1 MKVVFHDRF
10 YQEYTSDPAAAR
22 GRMESMV
29 QALAGR
35 YDFVAP
41 EPATEADL
49 ERVHGQAHIRQIR
62 KDAPLYDIAR
72 LAAGGAMLAAEIA
85 VDGEPAFGLVRPPG
99 HHASPDSCWGF
110 CHFNNVAVAVR
121 KLIAERKIGRAL
133 VLDFDLHY
141 GDGTA
146 NVFAGSGEAVYF
158 HPEAATRPAFLE
170 EVERALRCPTPYDIV
185 AVSAGFDRHEKDW
198 GDLLATEDYFAIGR
212 QVREHAH
219 RRCRG
224 RRFGVLEGGYN
235 HAVLGQNVRRFLEG
249 LGD

>member
-10 YQEYTSDPAAAR
+10 YEEYTADPAAAR

-29 QALAGR
+29 EALTGR

-41 EPATEADL
+41 EPAAEADL
-49 ERVHGQAHIRQIR
+49 RRVHGEAHVRQIR
-62 KDAPLYDIAR
+62 EDRPLYDIAR
-72 LAAGGAMLAAEIA
+72 LAAGGAVLAAEIA
-85 VDGEPAFGLVRPPG
+85 VAGEPAFGLIRPPG
-99 HHASPDSCWGF
+99 HHASPESCWGF

-121 KLIAERKIGRAL
+121 KLVAEGKIERAL

-185 AVSAGFDRHEKDW
+185 AVSAGFDRHEQDW
-198 GDLLATEDYFAIGR
+198 GDLLATEDYFAIGKL
-212 QVREHAH
+212 VKEHAL

-235 HAVLGQNVRRFLEG
+235 RAVLGQNVRSFLEG
-249 LGD
+249 LDD

>member
-1 MKVVFHDRF
+1 
-10 YQEYTSDPAAAR
+10 
-22 GRMESMV
+22 MESMV
-29 QALAGR
+29 EALKGKH
-35 YDFVAP
+35 DFVAP
-41 EPATEADL
+41 EPASEADL
-49 ERVHGQAHIRQIR
+49 ERVHGRAHIQRIRQG
-62 KDAPLYDIAR
+62 APLYDIAC
-72 LAAGGAMLAAEIA
+72 LAAGGAI
-85 VDGEPAFGLVRPPG
+85 
-99 HHASPDSCWGF
+99 
-110 CHFNNVAVAVR
+110 
-121 KLIAERKIGRAL
+121 
-133 VLDFDLHY
+133 Y

-170 EVERALRCPTPYDIV
+170 EVERALRCPAPHDLV
-185 AVSAGFDRHEKDW
+185 AVSAGFDRHEQDW